1 MPAFRKCQCSQ
12 LKSHVDLMKDPAF
25 VCLQCKR
32 VLPTMIKE
40 KEDDLASSSPLY
52 IVDKTGT
59 FENLEHCLPG
69 KLTMAA
75 GLTFQISLGRLMRE
89 HDVFMRLMQSASFQL
104 RRLSLPQST
113 SVTSFHI
120 DD

>member
-12 LKSHVDLMKDPAF
+12 LKSHVDLTKDPVF
-25 VCLQCKR
+25 VCLQCKW

-40 KEDDLASSSPLY
+40 TEDDLASSSPLY
-52 IVDKTGT
+52 IIDKTGT

-75 GLTFQISLGRLMRE
+75 GLTSQISLRRLMRE

-104 RRLSLPQST
+104 RRLHLPQ
-113 SVTSFHI
+113 
-120 DD
+120 

>member
-1 MPAFRKCQCSQ
+1 MA
-12 LKSHVDLMKDPAF
+12 
-25 VCLQCKR
+25 R
-32 VLPTMIKE
+32 VPGRMVPCWFFMPTMIKE